1 MSTPVKGSHV
11 EGFNAPVVNRNLAKV
26 RTARSRLSNEN
37 MAKAGYNN
45 TQKNLEEA
53 KMLFDPLTG
62 VVPAGWKQAKRVPM
76 KPTPESEATFKELM
90 AKMPKIPNG
99 MTLNEYLKTQK
110 GAKRRG
116 SITRKR
122 KHNKK
127 RTRRTRH

>member
-37 MAKAGYNN
+37 MAKAGYTSKENN
-45 TQKNLEEA
+45 LMTTMVLANGSNVAVERRNAAAVEPFHFGNVRPIA
-53 KMLFDPLTG
+53 GNLTG
-62 VVPAGWKQAKRVPM
+62 HLAK
-76 KPTPESEATFKELM
+76 T
-90 AKMPKIPNG
+90 G
-99 MTLNEYLKTQK
+99 
-110 GAKRRG
+110 GKR

-127 RTRRTRH
+127 RTRRTKH